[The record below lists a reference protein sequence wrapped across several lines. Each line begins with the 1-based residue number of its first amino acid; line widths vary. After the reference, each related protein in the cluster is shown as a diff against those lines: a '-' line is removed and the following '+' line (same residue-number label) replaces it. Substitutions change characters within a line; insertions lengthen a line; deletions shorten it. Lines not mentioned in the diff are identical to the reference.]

1 MARKHQG
8 RQDYSSGVWSA
19 VGIRARFAERL
30 AAQANRRRECG
41 TAVRIGLAAPFC
53 ARIPIRAG
61 NAKAVLAHWPGRD
74 DAPPPGKTSFHPG
87 VPMGAELQ
95 LSYDEFPYQSFP
107 FPQSHPDRLA
117 TIGWLLGLDPAPVD
131 RCRVLELG
139 CASGGNLIPM
149 AASLPNCEFVGI
161 DFSPV
166 QINQGIAD
174 IQALGLAN
182 IRLLP
187 MDIMDLPVEFGTFDY
202 IIAHGVY
209 SWVPNAVQE
218 RLLAICARQLSP
230 VGIAYIS
237 YNTLPGWRMRS
248 VVRDAMTYH
257 TRGIADAAMRVAQAR
272 AVLNF
277 LAESVKDDASPYGNT
292 LRVEADHLRK
302 QPDYYIL
309 HDHLEEVN
317 EPLYFYQFMERAAR
331 HGLGYL
337 GEADFTTML
346 GGEFAPHVA
355 QTLAR
360 VAPDVLRRE
369 QFMDFLRAR
378 TFRETLLVHEGV
390 TLTRK
395 LSPLRVMSLRVA
407 SKARPLR
414 DNPDLHSNAVEE
426 FRTPEGKGMSTSG
439 RITKAAMQ
447 VLAKHWPIAL
457 PFDDL
462 HSMAHSLLGAPGE
475 SLEVERRLLASEIL
489 QCYAAGVIELHST
502 PSPFTIDVGERPQ
515 ASPVAR
521 LHAQRG
527 PQATSLRHDHGSF
540 NDDTRRLFLLL
551 DGSRT
556 RKEIAA
562 TLWKGVPEAKS
573 MRELDAALAHLARLA
588 LLVR

>member
-1 MARKHQG
+1 M
-8 RQDYSSGVWSA
+8 S
-19 VGIRARFAERL
+19 
-30 AAQANRRRECG
+30 
-41 TAVRIGLAAPFC
+41 
-53 ARIPIRAG
+53 
-61 NAKAVLAHWPGRD
+61 
-74 DAPPPGKTSFHPG
+74 
-87 VPMGAELQ
+87 AELQ

-117 TIGWLLGLDPAPVD
+117 TIGRLLGMVPAPVD
-131 RCRVLELG
+131 RCRVLEVG

-149 AASLPNCEFVGI
+149 AASLPHCEFVGI

-166 QINQGIAD
+166 QIDQGIAD
-174 IQALGLAN
+174 VRALELSN
-182 IRLLP
+182 IRMLP
-187 MDIMDLPVEFGTFDY
+187 MDIMDFPEEFGRFDY

-230 VGIAYIS
+230 AGIAYIS

-257 TRGIADAAMRVAQAR
+257 TRGVADAAMRVAQAR

-277 LAESVKDDASPYGNT
+277 LADSIKDDTSPYGNT
-292 LRVEADHLRK
+292 LRVEADYLRK

-337 GEADFTTML
+337 GEADFGTML
-346 GGEFAPHVA
+346 GSEFAPGVL
-355 QTLAR
+355 QTLGR

-378 TFRETLLVHEGV
+378 TFRETLLVREGIP
-390 TLTRK
+390 LTRK

-407 SKARPLR
+407 SKARPVR
-414 DNPDLHSNAVEE
+414 ENVDHRSNAIEE
-426 FRTPEGKGMSTSG
+426 FRTPEGKGMSTPS
-439 RITKAAMQ
+439 RITKAAMLT
-447 VLAKHWPIAL
+447 LAGRWPLAL

-462 HSMAHSLLGAPGE
+462 HATARAMLGTPVDSAE
-475 SLEVERRLLASEIL
+475 DERGILASEML

-502 PSPFTIDVGERPQ
+502 PSPFAIEAGERPQ
-515 ASPVAR
+515 ASPLAR
-521 LHAQRG
+521 LQAQRG
-527 PQATSLRHDHGSF
+527 PLATSLRHDHGTF
-540 NDDTRRLFLLL
+540 NEDTRRLFLLL

-562 TLWKGVPEAKS
+562 ALWPSVPEADS